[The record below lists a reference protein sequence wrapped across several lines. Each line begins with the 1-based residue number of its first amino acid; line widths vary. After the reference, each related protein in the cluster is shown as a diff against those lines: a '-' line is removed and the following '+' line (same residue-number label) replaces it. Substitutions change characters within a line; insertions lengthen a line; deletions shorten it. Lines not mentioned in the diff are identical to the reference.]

1 MPASRALPSMPIDQI
16 DQIRPIHRAAWL
28 YLGFAL
34 TGVGTTLLGCVL
46 PTLSTNWHM
55 NDSRSG
61 LLFAAQFSGSA
72 FGALLV
78 GSNFFASM
86 LRGYI
91 LLIASAVSIGF
102 FAGFLEVPRFF
113 AFGLG
118 LGLTM
123 TATSMLIGTTY
134 IGKRGAALSIL
145 NAYWTIG
152 AALCPAIA
160 SLWVRRWAPT
170 YLFLT
175 LAVALAVVLVM
186 ILAII
191 VGRGAQYRES
201 FLTVSS
207 TELKEETGKKHLQLL
222 LIFAALASLYVG
234 VEVSISGWMMTYV
247 HRMPITSKPWAAIA
261 TSCFWIALLSGR
273 MLAPAV
279 LRRLSEAELLNSCIV
294 IGLASAVLLVL
305 SHSPMM
311 IVLSAAA
318 AGLTLGPIFP
328 LCIAKAL
335 AFLHDSPKTKWIFS
349 VSGLGGA
356 VLPWMTGKLSAH
368 SGSLRIGL
376 LVPVVALAAMII
388 LNQLD
393 RRPTLVQSQ

>member
-16 DQIRPIHRAAWL
+16 RQIQPAAWL

-46 PTLSTNWHM
+46 PTLSTSWRM
-55 NDSRSG
+55 SDSRSG

-72 FGALLV
+72 LGALLV
-78 GSNFFASM
+78 GSNFFAGM

-102 FAGFLEVPRFF
+102 FAGFLELPRFF

-123 TATSMLIGTTY
+123 TATSMLIGTTN

-152 AALCPAIA
+152 AALCPALA

-170 YLFLT
+170 YLFLA
-175 LAVALAVVLVM
+175 LAVALALVLVM
-186 ILAII
+186 MLAVI
-191 VGRGAQYRES
+191 VGLGAQHRGDVQKSYAAKVEI
-201 FLTVSS
+201 
-207 TELKEETGKKHLQLL
+207 ETGKKHLQLL

-279 LRRLSEAELLNSCIV
+279 LRRVSEAELLNSCIA

-305 SHSPMM
+305 SHSPMAV
-311 IVLSAAA
+311 VLSAAS

-335 AFLHDSPKTKWIFS
+335 VFLHDSPKAKWIFS
-349 VSGLGGA
+349 ISGLGGA

>member
-16 DQIRPIHRAAWL
+16 RPIQPAAWL

-46 PTLSTNWHM
+46 PTLSTSWHM

-72 FGALLV
+72 LGALLV

-91 LLIASAVSIGF
+91 LLIASAVSIAF
-102 FAGFLEVPRFF
+102 FAEFLEVLRFF

-123 TATSMLIGTTY
+123 TATSMLIGATY
-134 IGKRGAALSIL
+134 ISRRGAALSIL
-145 NAYWTIG
+145 NAYWAIG

-160 SLWVRRWAPT
+160 SLWVRRWSPT

-175 LAVALAVVLVM
+175 LAVVLTM
-186 ILAII
+186 IFAII
-191 VGRGAQYRES
+191 VGRAAQHRA
-201 FLTVSS
+201 SS
-207 TELKEETGKKHLQLL
+207 LASSRVELETGKRHLQFLF
-222 LIFAALASLYVG
+222 IFATLAFLYVG
-234 VEVSISGWMMTYV
+234 VEVSMSGWMMTYV
-247 HRMPITSKPWAAIA
+247 HRMPITNRPWAAIA
-261 TSCFWIALLSGR
+261 TSCFWIALLAGR

-279 LRRLSEAELLNSCIV
+279 LRRVSEAELLNSCIA
-294 IGLASAVLLVL
+294 IGLASAVLLLL
-305 SHSPMM
+305 SHSPVA
-311 IVLSAAA
+311 IILSAASV
-318 AGLTLGPIFP
+318 GLMLGPIFP
-328 LCIAKAL
+328 LFIAKAL
-335 AFLHDSPKTKWIFS
+335 AAMHDSPKAKWIFS
-349 VSGLGGA
+349 ISGLGGA
-356 VLPWMTGKLSAH
+356 VLPWMTGKLSAQ

-376 LVPVVALAAMII
+376 MVPVVALAAMII
-388 LNQLD
+388 LNQLEPK
-393 RRPTLVQSQ
+393 RPTLV